1 MICPTE
7 CLWVT
12 YVAIAIHILLMM
24 LVNAV
29 LSKCGKSNDKDAAEC
44 SFWDFLFS
52 LKDQFL
58 AALTNIYLPWSDGLD
73 EQHDVKRHII
83 VEIIIL
89 AENLAVSI
97 WAASSPLDQML
108 EQHKVKYLQVIWSC
122 YACYFCIKC
131 SFFLFMHPWADL
143 IKKRLT
149 DSMNCSKCC
158 DDKKALDTEG
168 RFFSVTYSEVPN
180 KQAGI
185 KKPKQGGSFSLLH
198 EQGGKKSEKS

>member
-7 CLWVT
+7 RLWIA
-12 YVAIAIHILLMM
+12 YVAIGIHIFLMM
-24 LVNAV
+24 LLNAC
-29 LSKCGKSNDKDAAEC
+29 LSKCGKSNDKEAAKC

-97 WAASSPLDQML
+97 WAASSTLDQML

-131 SFFLFMHPWADL
+131 SFYLFMHPWADL

-149 DSMNCSKCC
+149 DSMNCSNCC
-158 DDKKALDTEG
+158 NDKKAMEMNTQGSNEIEG
-168 RFFSVTYSEVPN
+168 RFFLVSYSEVPN
-180 KQAGI
+180 KQAAAN
-185 KKPKQGGSFSLLH
+185 KNQARWNF
-198 EQGGKKSEKS
+198 